1 MNCTKLDFEKNYQ
14 KMAKRNTEPAT
25 GKNQKKRK
33 TKYTKHKTS
42 SSLPST
48 SMMTS
53 TTSHNNLNS
62 SKSFEEVLNNKAAV
76 KQSSKQNGN
85 KNTANITIELLKT
98 LRSQK
103 NSINK
108 QQQEIDQLKRLLKQ
122 QQELTSS
129 AFKKKKFRKSRKLTN
144 QFDKVCKEIGKTKIF
159 RKVKYIMHDDELKDY
174 TSPNS
179 IGRYFLNQYASVDK
193 GRFRDS
199 LLGNEEEYWE
209 AAKFYVCQAIT
220 EKRSSRIAQ
229 FKKAWISK

>member
-129 AFKKKKFRKSRKLTN
+129 AFKKKNSVKVENLRINLTKFARRL
-144 QFDKVCKEIGKTKIF
+144 V
-159 RKVKYIMHDDELKDY
+159 RLKFLERL
-174 TSPNS
+174 S
-179 IGRYFLNQYASVDK
+179 ILCMMMN
-193 GRFRDS
+193 
-199 LLGNEEEYWE
+199 
-209 AAKFYVCQAIT
+209 
-220 EKRSSRIAQ
+220 
-229 FKKAWISK
+229 